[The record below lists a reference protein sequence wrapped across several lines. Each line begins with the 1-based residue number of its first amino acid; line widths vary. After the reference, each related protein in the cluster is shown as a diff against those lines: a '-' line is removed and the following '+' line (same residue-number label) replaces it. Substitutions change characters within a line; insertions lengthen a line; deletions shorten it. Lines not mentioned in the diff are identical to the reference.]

1 MNDKSNQLLLLQV
14 AVPSSTVVT
23 VAAEVRILEMLGI
36 VSNPEMVKAMTLTLA
51 LVPPDTPAMM
61 KGLFQLLAGLI
72 RLDSKATTAHHD
84 SINKH
89 LESLGTVADSV
100 LTFGTF
106 LPICETLMK
115 AKHKKV
121 GRKG

>member
-14 AVPSSTVVT
+14 AVPNSTVVT

-36 VSNPEMVKAMTLTLA
+36 VSNPEMVKAMTLMLA
-51 LVPPDTPAMM
+51 LVPPDTPAML
-61 KGLFQLLAGLI
+61 KGLFQLLAGLV
-72 RLDSKATTAHHD
+72 RLDTKATAAHHD

-89 LESLGTVADSV
+89 LESLSTVADSV

-115 AKHKKV
+115 AKHKKH
-121 GRKG
+121 GRKD